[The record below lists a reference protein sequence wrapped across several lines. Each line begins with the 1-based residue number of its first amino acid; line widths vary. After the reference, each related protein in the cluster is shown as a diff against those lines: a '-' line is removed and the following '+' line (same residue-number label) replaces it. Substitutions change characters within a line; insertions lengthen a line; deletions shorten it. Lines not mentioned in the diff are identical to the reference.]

1 MLNTQYSPWPSY
13 SNEEAEAVKN
23 VILSNKVNYW
33 TGELCKRFE
42 RKYAELIGVDWAI
55 SLSNGTVA
63 LELALRALGLGPGD
77 EVIVPSRTFVADA
90 SVISLVGATPVF
102 ADVQLHSGNIC
113 VESIKENITKKT
125 KAIICVHLA
134 GWPCDMDEI
143 MSVAIEHNLKVIE
156 DCAQAHG
163 AKLNGK
169 PVGSFGDIACWSFC
183 QDKIITT
190 GGEGGMVATN
200 TEHLYKA
207 MWSYKEHGKCLD
219 LVSGIE
225 HGNGGF
231 KWLHTSIGSNF
242 RMTEMQAAIGLLQL
256 DKLENWIELRNY
268 NANKLRKVLEQF
280 DIIECP
286 NYPENIEHAQ
296 YKFYAYLNVEKL
308 SDSLNRKKLIEL
320 FEEAGVPCFEGA
332 CSEVYLEQV
341 FEKLNCKPTYRLPNA
356 KRLGETSLMF
366 LVHPSLQALEIEAMG
381 KAITYVLANLQ
392 SYDEAHV

>member
-200 TEHLYKA
+200 TELLYKA
-207 MWSYKEHGKCLD
+207 MWSYKEHGKCVD

-225 HGNGGF
+225 HGNAGF

-308 SDSLNRKKLIEL
+308 SDSLSRKKLIEL
-320 FEEAGVPCFEGA
+320 FEEAGAPCFEGA

-341 FEKLNCKPTYRLPNA
+341 FEKLNCKPTHRLPNA

-366 LVHPSLQALEIEAMG
+366 LVHPSLQASEIEAMG